1 MEPFRQD
8 KKWEF
13 VFRKHSDLSI
23 WVQDVLAG
31 NFVFLVILQIWE
43 FNQIEGKIVNITNSN
58 SPGMRC
64 SIKL

>member
-43 FNQIEGKIVNITNSN
+43 FNQIEGKIFNITNSN